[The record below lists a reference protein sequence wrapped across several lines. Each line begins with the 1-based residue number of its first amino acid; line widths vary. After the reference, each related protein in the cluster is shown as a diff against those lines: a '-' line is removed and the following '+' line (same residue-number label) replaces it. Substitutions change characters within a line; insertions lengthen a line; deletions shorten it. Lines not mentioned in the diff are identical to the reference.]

1 MKYIYDLE
9 LNFKNKY
16 YDFYEWEKKDKITH
30 IKKIPSYKVT
40 DEDIYNLKYNYIKIN
55 KDFFQNKKNYTSI
68 FSNGQT
74 IIAIK
79 FDNNGYN
86 KFKSDINI
94 EEQEEIINLI
104 NNQKTIKLNYKIIK
118 KEKIEFKTRLE
129 IENKNKII
137 KKITKIYNNKEYDKI
152 DYIFLECFGN
162 INNTIEKKYNKIKK
176 EIIKGNDNFYKIYN
190 IFKLI
195 SQK

>member
-9 LNFKNKY
+9 LNFKNRY

-86 KFKSDINI
+86 KLKSDINI